1 VVKFDN
7 FSVKIII
14 GASMKVVVSL
24 FTESQFFLAV
34 IADPNHVKL
43 ASIVSLGLCLPVWA
57 TKSATLS
64 LKKRGAR
71 VGTRKHDLRIIPSCH
86 CIMCDRYN

>member
-1 VVKFDN
+1 MVKFDN

-43 ASIVSLGLCLPVWA
+43 ASIVSLGLCLGNEVCNSFA
-57 TKSATLS
+57 EEE
-64 LKKRGAR
+64 RR
-71 VGTRKHDLRIIPSCH
+71 
-86 CIMCDRYN
+86 